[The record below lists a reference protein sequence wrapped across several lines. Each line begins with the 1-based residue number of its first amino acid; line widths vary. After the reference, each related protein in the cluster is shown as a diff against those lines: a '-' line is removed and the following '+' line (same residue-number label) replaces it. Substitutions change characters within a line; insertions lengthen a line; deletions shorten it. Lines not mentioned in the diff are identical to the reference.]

1 MESLDGGANEGS
13 GAAAQREEPYSIK
26 DEEGELTEHM
36 GGNQSEVHTHEA

>member
-1 MESLDGGANEGS
+1 MDGGANEGS

-26 DEEGELTEHM
+26 EEGELTEHM